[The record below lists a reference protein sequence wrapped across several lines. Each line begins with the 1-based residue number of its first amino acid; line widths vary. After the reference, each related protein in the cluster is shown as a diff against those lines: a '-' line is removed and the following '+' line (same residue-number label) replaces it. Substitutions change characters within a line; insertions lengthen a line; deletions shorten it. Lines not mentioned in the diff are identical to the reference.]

1 MVWDESAPTLK
12 GEGSLPSHRVNRE
25 WEEGRSERQ
34 CLIQVNKHSL
44 RHSPS
49 AKEKKKKSISSS
61 GPCRFAEGANI
72 LWRGLGRWGAV
83 GLNMSPSLARRGRP
97 TRAGPPVPRSHCPQ
111 TRRPSRQP
119 ACRSAAA
126 AYRWRLAAS
135 PGAALQ
141 RLPQS
146 EHHPAVG
153 YVEPACSS
161 RIRAA
166 PPISREH
173 GGVREVAERGREG
186 HLTVEAG
193 SAPDPGAGRT
203 PLCFVVYCSVS
214 VRGLKLRRGRR
225 RCDRWERD
233 KPCSVPGQGQG

>member
-1 MVWDESAPTLK
+1 M
-12 GEGSLPSHRVNRE
+12 GG
-25 WEEGRSERQ
+25 
-34 CLIQVNKHSL
+34 
-44 RHSPS
+44 
-49 AKEKKKKSISSS
+49 ISSS
-61 GPCRFAEGANI
+61 GPCRFAKGANI
-72 LWRGLGRWGAV
+72 LWRGLGRWAAA
-83 GLNMSPSLARRGRP
+83 GLLSPSPARRGRP
-97 TRAGPPVPRSHCPQ
+97 TRAGPLVPRSQCPQ

-119 ACRSAAA
+119 AGRSAAA

-153 YVEPACSS
+153 YVEPARSS
-161 RIRAA
+161 LIRVA
-166 PPISREH
+166 PPISREL
-173 GGVREVAERGREG
+173 GGVREVAERRREG

-203 PLCFVVYCSVS
+203 PLCFVVCCSAS
-214 VRGLKLRRGRR
+214 GRGLELRGGRR

-233 KPCSVPGQGQG
+233 KPCSVPGNLKNGV